1 MPAVRFK
8 EGTMVHAPRFVWV
21 VTLVACW
28 LTGPGL
34 AHAYSIRT
42 DDKAKLFSKAAAAE
56 ADDKNEGLRLK
67 YRKDIRI
74 QTFERVPFFKDPMG
88 RVKKMDEAA
97 RARFFEDWATSQA
110 RKSYTDGIYVL
121 ICKTPLNVQVVLE
134 QHGKSKPFT
143 AEDVETLRKEIYKLV
158 QENHADA
165 ALHFA
170 ITHTET
176 RLAEWLNVNGERV
189 LPVNYDWAGLVII
202 LLAVVGAWLA
212 LFFLHGFSEGT
223 FPSGNAGVNPI
234 CWGIGGQ
241 VFSGLRALRGGGSSH
256 AVAGA
261 APPDART
268 ILDEP
273 HAGDSDAPAPEG
285 GA

>member
-1 MPAVRFK
+1 MFR
-8 EGTMVHAPRFVWV
+8 APRFVWV
-21 VTLVACW
+21 VTLVAGW
-28 LTGPGL
+28 LAVPCL

-42 DDKAKLFSKAAAAE
+42 DDKAKLFSKAKAAA
-56 ADDKNEGLRLK
+56 ADDTNDRLRLR

-74 QTFERVPFFKDPMG
+74 QMFERVPFLKDPMG

-97 RARFFEDWATSQA
+97 RARFFEDWAASQA

-143 AEDVETLRKEIYKLV
+143 AEDVETLRKEIYKLL
-158 QENHADA
+158 QENRADD

-170 ITHTET
+170 VAHTET
-176 RLAEWLNVNGERV
+176 RLAEWVNVNGEHI
-189 LPVNYDWAGLVII
+189 LPVNYDWAGLVIV
-202 LLAVVGAWLA
+202 LLAIVGAWLA

-223 FPSGNAGVNPI
+223 FPSGNAGLNPI
-234 CWGIGGQ
+234 CWGLGGQ
-241 VFSGLRALRGGGSSH
+241 LFSGLAALRAGGSSH
-256 AVAGA
+256 PIVGA

-268 ILDEP
+268 VMEEP
-273 HAGDSDAPAPEG
+273 HVGDSDVPSPEG